1 LYNQERSLKL
11 NFHHVSFVASY
22 GLLQQ
27 IPPSRLP
34 EIVFSGRSNVG
45 KSSLI
50 NKLFNRKGLARVSA
64 TPGKT
69 ATINFFDLD
78 GTLHIVDLPGYGY
91 AKVGKQEKLRWSE
104 LIEGYLGDESR
115 DLRLVVQL
123 IDARHA
129 PSALDRAMLDYLIE
143 TERPF
148 VVALTKMDKLNRS
161 ERVARLQTITGE
173 LPYGDQIT
181 IIPFSS
187 ETGEGVE
194 ALREILEELAAEEKT
209 DSAE

>member
-1 LYNQERSLKL
+1 M